1 MTERFIIP
9 DGDLDTDVTLIDTST
24 GIEYEDNFKDIVDL
38 MNTLDW
44 SKQLLETQILHLKE
58 DLDYFKS
65 KCASLEEGLIRE
77 ERKIAKLEKENKEL
91 KELVS
96 EVDNELEIRD
106 IVCGAGKFRLEEWGK
121 RRYHQFYKGD
131 EELEDETVVIMLMEL
146 EKEKKTLKKENEQLK
161 QEMGDLGTAH
171 AEEINKIEDEFDE
184 EILKLKKEN
193 EQLKKQLDET
203 IEGLHKEITTSE
215 NAFEGLMNE
224 NKELR
229 DACKNYDWYKLY
241 NQLLNENEQLKELI
255 KEKCPLCGCDLAHYY
270 KVNGKLEDLE

>member
-38 MNTLDW
+38 MNTLHW

-58 DLDYFKS
+58 DLDYYKS

-121 RRYHQFYKGD
+121 HRYHQFYKGD

-146 EKEKKTLKKENEQLK
+146 EKENRTLKKENEQLECGNK
-161 QEMGDLGTAH
+161 NLKAILNDF
-171 AEEINKIEDEFDE
+171 IN
-184 EILKLKKEN
+184 ILNRLQSNPNN
-193 EQLKKQLDET
+193 EQTLNVARDMLQNM
-203 IEGLHKEITTSE
+203 G
-215 NAFEGLMNE
+215 
-224 NKELR
+224 KEL
-229 DACKNYDWYKLY
+229 
-241 NQLLNENEQLKELI
+241 EE
-255 KEKCPLCGCDLAHYY
+255 
-270 KVNGKLEDLE
+270 